1 MEKIYKTL
9 NWFFFLCMML
19 LFITSISLEFYE
31 TKAVFYNGII
41 TIISFLMAMLFGS
54 RVLKLK

>member
-19 LFITSISLEFYE
+19 LFITSMSLEFYE